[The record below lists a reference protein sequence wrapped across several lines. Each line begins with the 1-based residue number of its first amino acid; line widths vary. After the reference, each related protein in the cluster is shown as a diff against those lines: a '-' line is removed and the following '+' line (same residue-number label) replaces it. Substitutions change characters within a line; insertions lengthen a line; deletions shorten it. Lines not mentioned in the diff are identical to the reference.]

1 MMQILRYLSLVA
13 VVCALVIT
21 SEFAYAQED
30 SAAQE
35 DSDLFSKEQPALV
48 APNVAPFGADTPA
61 AEAPNA
67 DAVPEAEAEE
77 PQEPISEILPYAHL
91 AIIDKRNAT
100 REVVTVKSN
109 SSVVYG
115 HMELTLQRCVRYQ
128 SPHVLEHAALV
139 QLSEPRRA
147 KQPLF
152 FYGWLF
158 QVQKALSHPEH
169 PLYDVVLLE
178 CRAKVKQATKV
189 KKQDKKKSEDQPKDT
204 EEALD

>member
-1 MMQILRYLSLVA
+1 MQILRYLSLVA
-13 VVCALVIT
+13 FVSALLIT
-21 SEFAYAQED
+21 FECAYAQED

-35 DSDLFSKEQPALV
+35 EADLFSKEQPALV

-67 DAVPEAEAEE
+67 DAVPEAEE

-128 SPHVLEHAALV
+128 APHVPEHAALV

-189 KKQDKKKSEDQPKDT
+189 KKQDKKEPADQPKDT